1 MLNLSFLHR
10 PPLSRK
16 RLLSKTAGIVL
27 MCLAVLTLSSCGD
40 FQNSGEQ
47 ETSQTAANTNNAA
60 SETAPLASNSPEST
74 PSVDNGEPSAPT
86 ASSNAGDIRTMR
98 ISVQCGGNTVVYELN
113 DSPAAVSLYE
123 QLPRDL
129 EVEDFSDNEKIFYPP
144 DELETSQTPLAEGG
158 AGTLAYYAPW
168 GDVVMFYGDYRQNS
182 SLFELGHA
190 VSGEEHI
197 AGMTGTIRVEAVQ

>member
-98 ISVQCGGNTVVYELN
+98 ISVQCGGNTVVYQLN

-129 EVEDFSDNEKIFYPP
+129 EVEDFSDN
-144 DELETSQTPLAEGG
+144 EGG